1 MATFFDEAL
10 KKAKAGNTEAQ
21 MFVAEK
27 YFKGQGVMPSYIE
40 ALKWLEAAADKNKFA
55 SAQIAKMYREGIGVK
70 KDLNKAFEIAVEYAN
85 KGNEIQMFELA
96 GYYLNGIGVEANLD
110 EALSWYEKAYNAGYL
125 DAAYYL
131 GYLYQTNNKIKDINK
146 IIYWYNL
153 AAEANNTNAHAPK
166 NPATC
171 KAKRFLALAAFTFP
185 LNTAISGKVS
195 AITTIAGKI
204 NVNIIQ
210 FLLISLIYLLC

>member
-1 MATFFDEAL
+1 MATIFDEAL

-21 MFVAEK
+21 MFVAEM

-131 GYLYQTNNKIKDINK
+131 GYLYQTNNKIKDVNK

-153 AAEANNTNAHAPK
+153 AAEANNPLACYNLGYIYYDGTMVIK
-166 NPATC
+166 NNE
-171 KAKRFLALAAFTFP
+171 KALEYLKKALSLGLKDSEA
-185 LNTAISGKVS
+185 LID
-195 AITTIAGKI
+195 KI
-204 NVNIIQ
+204 NSETGYFGYSIH
-210 FLLISLIYLLC
+210 F

>member
-1 MATFFDEAL
+1 MATLFDEAL
-10 KKAKAGNTEAQ
+10 KKAKAGSTEAQ
-21 MFVAEK
+21 MFVAEM

-110 EALSWYEKAYNAGYL
+110 EALFWYEKAYNAGYL

-131 GYLYQTNNKIKDINK
+131 GYLYQTNNKIKDVNK

-153 AAEANNTNAHAPK
+153 AAEANNPLACYNLGYIYYDGTMVIK
-166 NPATC
+166 NNE
-171 KAKRFLALAAFTFP
+171 KALEYLKKALSLGLRDAEA
-185 LNTAISGKVS
+185 LID
-195 AITTIAGKI
+195 KI
-204 NVNIIQ
+204 NSETGYFGYSIH
-210 FLLISLIYLLC
+210 F

>member
-1 MATFFDEAL
+1 MATLFDEAL

-21 MFVAEK
+21 MFVAEM

-153 AAEANNTNAHAPK
+153 AAEANNPLACYNLGYVYYDGTMVIK
-166 NPATC
+166 NNE
-171 KAKRFLALAAFTFP
+171 KALEYLKKALSLGLRDAEA
-185 LNTAISGKVS
+185 LID
-195 AITTIAGKI
+195 KI
-204 NVNIIQ
+204 NSETGYFGYSIH
-210 FLLISLIYLLC
+210 F

>member
-1 MATFFDEAL
+1 MATLFDEAL

-21 MFVAEK
+21 MFVAEM

-131 GYLYQTNNKIKDINK
+131 GYLYQTNNKIKDVNK

-153 AAEANNTNAHAPK
+153 AAEANNPLACYNLGYIYYDGTMVIK
-166 NPATC
+166 NNE
-171 KAKRFLALAAFTFP
+171 KALEYLKKALSLGLRDAEA
-185 LNTAISGKVS
+185 LID
-195 AITTIAGKI
+195 KI
-204 NVNIIQ
+204 NSETGYFGYSIH
-210 FLLISLIYLLC
+210 F

>member
-1 MATFFDEAL
+1 MATLFDEAL

-21 MFVAEK
+21 MFVAEM

-153 AAEANNTNAHAPK
+153 AAEANNPLACYNLGYIYYDGTMVIK
-166 NPATC
+166 NNE
-171 KAKRFLALAAFTFP
+171 KALEYLKKALSLGLRDAEP
-185 LNTAISGKVS
+185 LID
-195 AITTIAGKI
+195 KI
-204 NVNIIQ
+204 NSETGYFGYSIH
-210 FLLISLIYLLC
+210 F

>member
-1 MATFFDEAL
+1 MATLFDEAL

-21 MFVAEK
+21 MFVAEM

-153 AAEANNTNAHAPK
+153 AAEANNPLACYNLGYIYYDGTMVIK
-166 NPATC
+166 NNE
-171 KAKRFLALAAFTFP
+171 KALEYLKKALSLGLRDAEA
-185 LNTAISGKVS
+185 LID
-195 AITTIAGKI
+195 KI
-204 NVNIIQ
+204 NSETGYFGYSIH
-210 FLLISLIYLLC
+210 F

>member
-21 MFVAEK
+21 MFVAEM

-153 AAEANNTNAHAPK
+153 AAEANNPLACYNLGYIYYDGTMVIK
-166 NPATC
+166 NNE
-171 KAKRFLALAAFTFP
+171 KALEYLKKALSLGLRDAEA
-185 LNTAISGKVS
+185 LID
-195 AITTIAGKI
+195 KI
-204 NVNIIQ
+204 NSETGYFGYSIH
-210 FLLISLIYLLC
+210 F

>member
-1 MATFFDEAL
+1 MATLFDEAL

-21 MFVAEK
+21 MFVAEM

-131 GYLYQTNNKIKDINK
+131 GYLYQTNNKIKDVNK

-153 AAEANNTNAHAPK
+153 AAEANNPLACYNLGYIYYDGTMVIK
-166 NPATC
+166 NNE
-171 KAKRFLALAAFTFP
+171 KALEYLKKALSLGLRDAEP
-185 LNTAISGKVS
+185 LID
-195 AITTIAGKI
+195 KI
-204 NVNIIQ
+204 NSETGYFGYSIH
-210 FLLISLIYLLC
+210 F